1 MQGDLE
7 TRVLRTSFGYE
18 IGRIASMSFFPS
30 GFGAAEIALIDH
42 SDVVA
47 KEVHRDESRYM
58 GGPYDEHIKDML
70 ILYEEIR
77 AAVGQEYGFRFQAR
91 IRDLVS
97 IILHDVV
104 EDDRG
109 INEFRDRLRAIKSNG
124 SSAESQVIGSFVIGM
139 IKGQRE
145 KIVNRLHSEMLGSI
159 QSLSG
164 GGKDASGL
172 SLEAAI
178 ALGAVDWLT
187 RHTEDRE
194 YYQSVYHLCRM
205 HKKGD
210 YIKGLR
216 GGHFQ
221 KEVMNLLGVAP
232 ESFEPTDYFT
242 MRVFLKLL
250 DRIALARER
259 KPRFGDEE
267 ARELEQACQQ
277 NEWLKDM
284 YGENVKFRAENMPG
298 LYVMKLLY
306 RSYIVLN
313 NVNLAL
319 NEYGSRIAGERER
332 NPAAYAYLL
341 GIIEARKLLI
351 KENQKMA
358 EELKQRYETA
368 LREDALGEGKVC
380 YIRDETDATEK
391 ANPAQFEVITGRGPI
406 SRGARYDSMPRR
418 MLEDMDKT
426 EIEENYKDAMGFKK
440 LQQRFLDPARNY
452 IDVSSGVFRLFGID
466 GLTDK
471 LSVVTTK

>member
-1 MQGDLE
+1 MQDDLE
-7 TRVLRTSFGYE
+7 KRVLRTPFGYE
-18 IGRIASMSFFPS
+18 FGRIASMSFFPS
-30 GFGAAEIALIDH
+30 GLNVAEIALIDH
-42 SDVVA
+42 SDMVA

-58 GGPYDEHIKDML
+58 GGPYDEHVKDML
-70 ILYEEIR
+70 ILYQQIR
-77 AAVGQEYGFRFQAR
+77 ATAEQEYGIRIQAR

-109 INEFRDRLRAIKSNG
+109 INELRYKLRDIKSNG
-124 SSAESQVIGSFVIGM
+124 GGAESQGVGSFVISM

-145 KIVNRLHSEMLGSI
+145 KIVNRLYSEMLGSI
-159 QSLSG
+159 QSLSRD
-164 GGKDASGL
+164 GKDVSGL

-205 HKKGD
+205 HKRGD
-210 YIKGLR
+210 YIEGLR
-216 GGHFQ
+216 GGPFQ
-221 KEVMNLLGVAP
+221 KEFMSLLGAAP
-232 ESFEPTDYFT
+232 ESFEPTDYFA
-242 MRVFLKLL
+242 MRVFFKLL
-250 DRIALARER
+250 DRISLASER

-277 NEWLKDM
+277 NEWLKNM
-284 YGENVKFRAENMPG
+284 YGENVNFRAENMPG

-306 RSYIVLN
+306 RNYIVLN

-319 NEYGSRIAGERER
+319 NGYGSRIVEEKGQ

-341 GIIEARKLLI
+341 GIIGARKLLME
-351 KENQKMA
+351 ENAKMKD
-358 EELKQRYETA
+358 ELKQKYGMG
-368 LREDALGEGKVC
+368 LGEERD
-380 YIRDETDATEK
+380 YSIREETDAIEK
-391 ANPAQFEVITGRGPI
+391 ANVAQFEVITGEGPI
-406 SRGARYDSMPRR
+406 SRGSRYDSMPRR

-426 EIEENYKDAMGFKK
+426 EIEENYRDAIGFEK

-452 IDVSSGVFRLFGID
+452 IDVSSGVFRLFTID

-471 LSVVTTK
+471 LSVVARK